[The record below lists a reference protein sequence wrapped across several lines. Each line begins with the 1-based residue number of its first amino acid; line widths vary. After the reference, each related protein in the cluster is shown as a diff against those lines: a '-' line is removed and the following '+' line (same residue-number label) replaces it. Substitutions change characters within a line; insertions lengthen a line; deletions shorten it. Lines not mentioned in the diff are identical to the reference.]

1 MILSQAAK
9 IIRQDVLNTKTKF
22 NGAFENNCQQESVL
36 ESLKT
41 FIGMILG
48 GADIQTQSI
57 NMVEAQTTLSIS
69 QLIVFNS
76 TKRRRS
82 SEKSPS
88 LYHSAEREPPLVVY
102 LGMMTHAETRK
113 KALVDDLYHLGS
125 SISYDRVLE
134 ISTQMGNNVYA
145 LYESEEVVC
154 PPKLNKKVFTTAAV
168 DNIDHN
174 PSSSTAQG
182 SFHGTGISL
191 FQHPE
196 EDDIGEERAPVIVA
210 NANTKRLAQL
220 PDSYTTVPAVVLP
233 KSEPPVPPIQG
244 LSVGSCHEMPC
255 SLRHRIQVAG

>member
-1 MILSQAAK
+1 
-9 IIRQDVLNTKTKF
+9 
-22 NGAFENNCQQESVL
+22 
-36 ESLKT
+36 
-41 FIGMILG
+41 MILG
-48 GADIQTQSI
+48 GADIQTQSS

-88 LYHSAEREPPLVVY
+88 LYHSAEREPPLAVY

-113 KALVDDLYHLGS
+113 KALVDDLYHLGL

-134 ISTQMGNNVYA
+134 ISTQMGNNVCA

-174 PSSSTAQG
+174 PSSSTAT
-182 SFHGTGISL
+182 F
-191 FQHPE
+191 
-196 EDDIGEERAPVIVA
+196 
-210 NANTKRLAQL
+210 LATPHL
-220 PDSYTTVPAVVLP
+220 
-233 KSEPPVPPIQG
+233 PVPFTEQEFRYFSTLRKMTLEKNEL
-244 LSVGSCHEMPC
+244 LSLLLMQTQNDLPSYLIRTPLYRLSFFRNRSHL
-255 SLRHRIQVAG
+255 SLLSKVCR